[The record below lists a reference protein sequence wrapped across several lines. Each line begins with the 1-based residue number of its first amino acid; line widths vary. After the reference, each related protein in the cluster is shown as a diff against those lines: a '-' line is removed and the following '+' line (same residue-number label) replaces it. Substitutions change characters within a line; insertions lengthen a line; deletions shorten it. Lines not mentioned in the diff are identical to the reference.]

1 MRFPKFLTLILA
13 GCLLCGSLLACDKE
27 DENKETTGE
36 TVAAV
41 ETVSEMTITLVVR
54 ADGEEKYKGDVKFTG
69 LLGDAIEMFTLS
81 ESNYEGDCF
90 DENDILKNVCGI
102 AAGEGQSWTAYYEK
116 LGKDKGTIPSISKEG
131 PKAEGKA
138 TGLEEGCTI
147 VLVLE

>member
-1 MRFPKFLTLILA
+1 MRFPKYLTLILA
-13 GCLLCGSLLACDKE
+13 GCLLCGSLIACDKGE
-27 DENKETTGE
+27 GEKETTAD
-36 TVAAV
+36 TTAAV
-41 ETVSEMTITLVVR
+41 ETVSEMTITLIVR
-54 ADGEEKYKGDVKFTG
+54 ADGEEKFKGDVKFTG

-102 AAGEGQSWTAYYEK
+102 AAGEGQSWTAYYDN

-131 PKAEGKA
+131 PKTEGK
-138 TGLEEGCTI
+138 TIGLEEGCKI